1 MPLSPV
7 RPPPSAN
14 RAVTIEDDLDG
25 RLAIGSERPIGGP
38 STKRR
43 PVGGLSWRTNPPSL
57 VANHVGII
65 GDDVLAVSRR
75 SSLLPSSRPFG
86 HRSLADRPATMAMTM

>member
-14 RAVTIEDDLDG
+14 RAVTIGG
-25 RLAIGSERPIGGP
+25 RSGWASGDRLRTADRRSI
-38 STKRR
+38 TKRR

-65 GDDVLAVSRR
+65 GRRGTGRLKKIVSLTVIQIVGHPPLPTVLPPRR
-75 SSLLPSSRPFG
+75 
-86 HRSLADRPATMAMTM
+86 